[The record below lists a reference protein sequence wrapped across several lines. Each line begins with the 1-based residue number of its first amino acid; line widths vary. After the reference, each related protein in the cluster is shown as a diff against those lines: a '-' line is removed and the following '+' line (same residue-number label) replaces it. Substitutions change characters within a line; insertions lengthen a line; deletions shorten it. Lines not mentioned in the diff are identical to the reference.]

1 MVLRVVARLSSDC
14 AQQRVSQYSMLAWAH
29 VLSGFNLLSF
39 TSPSMKLPVHT
50 PFSDALLL
58 RGTQTQTSTIVVFVV
73 CVCGVCVCVCIHP
86 SIQSQIT
93 NKGLRMLKIIAQHCF
108 SKW

>member
-1 MVLRVVARLSSDC
+1 MHSSEYLSTVC
-14 AQQRVSQYSMLAWAH
+14 LHGLML
-29 VLSGFNLLSF
+29 LSGFNLLCF

-58 RGTQTQTSTIVVFVV
+58 RGTQTQTSTIVVFVG
-73 CVCGVCVCVCIHP
+73 GVCVCVCIHP